1 MFKYLVLLSIIGF
14 IQASDVLELTDAD
27 FAETVSQHKI
37 MLVKF
42 YAPWCGH
49 CKRLAPEFDKAASTL
64 LQNDPPVTLAKL
76 DCTVE
81 TQSCGK
87 YGVSGYPTLKIFR
100 SDAENSEDYNGPREH
115 DGIVKYMRSK
125 AGPSSKNIEST
136 DVMEKFLNTQDV
148 TFVGFFE
155 SEDVQIRQIFAKLA
169 DAMSE
174 DFRFGHTLEKTVL
187 DKYNFKD
194 KVVMFRPK
202 RLQSKFEDATV
213 VYDGSESLPTLK
225 EWVRD
230 NVHGLCGHRTTGN
243 TDQFK
248 TPLIVAFYDV
258 DYVKNTKGT
267 NYWRNRIM
275 KVAKEL
281 NQSGKKAN
289 YAISNRDDFSQ
300 ELSEFGIEAPSDKPV
315 VAARNDKEQKFV
327 MEGEFSMDRLKKFV
341 ADVVDGNLT
350 PYLKSEP
357 IPETNE
363 EPVKVVVAK
372 EFDKIVNDEN
382 KDVLIEFYAPWCGHC
397 KSLAPKYDELAK
409 KLENEPSIT
418 IAKMDATAND
428 VPKPYEV
435 HGFPTIYFAPK
446 GRKDSPRKY
455 EGGREVKD
463 FIKYLAK
470 ESTDRLVS
478 YDRNGKKLKK
488 KSEL

>member
-1 MFKYLVLLSIIGF
+1 MLKYLVLLSTIGF
-14 IQASDVLELTDAD
+14 LQASEVLDLTDAD
-27 FAETVSQHKI
+27 FADKVKQHGI

-49 CKRLAPEFDKAASTL
+49 CKRLAPEFDKAASL
-64 LQNDPPVTLAKL
+64 LSANDPPVTLAKL

-81 TQSCGK
+81 TKTCGK

-100 SDAENSEDYNGPREH
+100 SDPENSEDYNGPREH
-115 DGIVKYMRSK
+115 DGIFKYMRSK
-125 AGPSSKNIEST
+125 AGPSSKNVESV
-136 DVMEKFLNTQDV
+136 DGMESFLKTQDV
-148 TFVGFFE
+148 TIVGFFDSNE
-155 SEDVQIRQIFAKLA
+155 NELAKQFSKLA

-174 DFRFGHTLEKTVL
+174 DFRFGHSFESSVSEKYSFSNNIVL
-187 DKYNFKD
+187 
-194 KVVMFRPK
+194 FRPK
-202 RLQSKFEDATV
+202 RLQSKFEDAQV
-213 VYDGSESLPTLK
+213 KYEGSATIPAMK

-248 TPLIVAFYDV
+248 NPLVVAYYDV

-267 NYWRNRIM
+267 NYWRNRVM
-275 KVAKEL
+275 KIAKEL
-281 NQSGKKAN
+281 NAAGKKVN

-315 VAARNDKEQKFV
+315 VAGRNDKDQKFI
-327 MEGEFSMDRLKKFV
+327 MEGEFSMDRLKQF
-341 ADVVDGNLT
+341 VVDLVDDKLT
-350 PYLKSEP
+350 PYLKSEA

-372 EFDKIVNDEN
+372 EFDKIVNDDS

-397 KSLAPKYDELAK
+397 KSLAPKYDELAG

-446 GRKDSPRKY
+446 GQKDSPRKY

-463 FIKYLAK
+463 FLKYLAK
-470 ESTDRLVS
+470 ESTDPLVG

-488 KSEL
+488 KTEL